1 MALGSLMKDTTGN
14 TSHRV
19 PMQPAGLNAWNV
31 KHNAKDG
38 TMSIVLPNSDEND
51 EERPR
56 VVEGIESVTFVPV
69 LSYRNIHG
77 SIDDDTVGS
86 NPTFEARHFDTYVY
100 HDGSVESLG
109 VFGNKEI
116 KEQPFGV
123 GYRLFGFVTTVDGVN
138 VNKHEKLK
146 EYVPTDGLVFC
157 FMQFTPYKLYQ
168 LCRQLRLDYSTVSTS
183 IAGKLLTV
191 ESKTKL
197 SEDAQTYRMVNG
209 KHTSWAP
216 KFMLNKLAD
225 TVNQRLEKKMDENY
239 TEPLTAYSKQI
250 ENRDQYLKTLVMHGI
265 NGSMTVNRL
274 EDAGLYDVTTI
285 NKFLEEGNT
294 WKDIFVIAYGSSSL
308 SDSPEEPSPDDSGKG
323 NADVMDIISGNAS
336 NESTFDEDDLPF

>member
-51 EERPR
+51 EERPK

-109 VFGNKEI
+109 IFGPKEI

-123 GYRLFGFVTTVDGVN
+123 GYRLFGFVTAVDGVN

-146 EYVPTDGLVFC
+146 EYVPDDGLVFC

-183 IAGKLLTV
+183 IAGRLLTV

-216 KFMLNKLAD
+216 KFMLKKLAD

-239 TEPLTAYSKQI
+239 TEPLTLYSKQI
-250 ENRDQYLKTLVMHGI
+250 ENRDQYLKTVAMHGI
-265 NGSMTVNRL
+265 NGPMTVNRL
-274 EDAGLYDVTTI
+274 EDAGLYDVKTI

-294 WKDIFVIAYGSSSL
+294 WNDISAIAYGNSADNPAPSSS
-308 SDSPEEPSPDDSGKG
+308 DDNGGG
-323 NADVMDIISGNAS
+323 NADVMNIISGNTPD
-336 NESTFDEDDLPF
+336 ESTFDEDDLPF